1 MTDTHTSSIVTFG
14 VFQANLRTGEL
25 TKAGLRIRIQE
36 QPFKILAALL
46 EKPSEVVTRE
56 ELRQRIWP
64 RESFGD
70 FDHAID
76 LAVGKLRTA
85 LGDSAVA
92 PRFVETLP
100 RRGYR
105 FIAPASWVDSTGIE
119 RSDSAAE
126 SLTLGPETAPQP
138 AVTERSWRLWPTVAV
153 IVLALAGIAA
163 FRSQRN
169 LPILHPGS
177 VLVAHFENRTGEPA
191 FDDTLEYALW
201 RELGNSKLLKGVPS
215 EGVEDAL

>member
-25 TKAGLRIRIQE
+25 TKTGLRIRIQE

-46 EKPSEVVTRE
+46 EKPNEVVTRE

-85 LGDSAVA
+85 LGDSAGA
-92 PRFVETLP
+92 RDLLRPCHGEAIGSSPPQAGQTPLELSALSRP
-100 RRGYR
+100 RR
-105 FIAPASWVDSTGIE
+105 A
-119 RSDSAAE
+119 
-126 SLTLGPETAPQP
+126 
-138 AVTERSWRLWPTVAV
+138 
-153 IVLALAGIAA
+153 
-163 FRSQRN
+163 
-169 LPILHPGS
+169 
-177 VLVAHFENRTGEPA
+177 
-191 FDDTLEYALW
+191 
-201 RELGNSKLLKGVPS
+201 
-215 EGVEDAL
+215 